1 MIELNCPKC
10 GADLKINKKRDIIF
24 CEYCGNK
31 IMLDQINLNIDHN
44 ITYREIKDADVEK
57 EKRTVIESNNE
68 IQKTKWIVIFCIAG
82 LLMMLILILI
92 NSF

>member
-10 GADLKINKKRDIIF
+10 GAVLNINKKRDIIF

-57 EKRTVIESNNE
+57 EKRIALESSNKLKSD
-68 IQKTKWIVIFCIAG
+68 IAIIIFCII
-82 LLMMLILILI
+82 MLIMMIIVGKFL
-92 NSF
+92 